1 MQRRLG
7 QPTQVRF
14 PQDLKVR
21 LDKTARKFRVPAS
34 ELVRRA
40 TEGML
45 PEWEAGS
52 PLIIRQ
58 AQETEVAA

>member
-1 MQRRLG
+1 M
-7 QPTQVRF
+7 
-14 PQDLKVR
+14 R